1 MNGNVSLH
9 INWKGQYKSTISIS
23 ILASFLRQPKIKLYG
38 PAYNLG
44 FQDPKLPLFCL
55 MEFVG
60 IYLLTKLIAILLCEN
75 KAAESCADG
84 EMQVSPA
91 SIIRFGSSINVSCIL
106 KGSICN
112 ECTAP
117 QLCII
122 QDNTIPLHT
131 VQILTNAVIAH
142 IPKFT
147 NDKSSFACKLCN
159 TEHLI
164 CGIDIKAGYPPDQPQ
179 NLKCIQNGREGDV
192 SCSWFIGRIMHI
204 STNHILWFKNESH
217 SFFASKTS
225 ATLST
230 GNCTKQKKT
239 LEVQRLLHFA
249 SESGHVFN
257 PSSVYS
263 AWVTASNQLGN
274 RTSAVINFTLDEIVT
289 PNPPCIRKVE
299 FSSSSQLIGTIYWQD
314 HQNTKLFE
322 IRYQSTNSQWEKK
335 FLINFTH
342 CDVFDLEHYTEYE
355 FQVRSKF
362 DQFQGQWS
370 EWSPSFVSKTPE
382 AVPTGQLD
390 VWYTTDLSDT
400 NHLQVTL
407 MWKPLKML
415 ESRGRILGYN
425 ITLQKSTEKNTT
437 IWEQTSNT
445 WHIIEI
451 PRTDC
456 TITVSA
462 YNSKGNSPPTQLHV
476 SYLTDLPAPRNIS
489 ATYAGNNQFLV
500 KWMEPEKHLRRTPI
514 QGYVVEWADINS
526 KDHLKIN
533 WKKLSPQNHSATL
546 TENIK
551 PKACFQISVYAIYES
566 GAGRPLS
573 TQSYSAQEAPM
584 SGPIAFTKHNT
595 AVIFWKNVPHDQ
607 KEGCIESYTIYLR
620 DENSELPPSIYRS
633 IDPNSKNY
641 TIPNLK
647 PGTGYIVWMT
657 AVTRA
662 GEGKNGEHHRFYYSR
677 ESIPP
682 HSDGKSI
689 IMVVVALT
697 FLFAVVASGFCL
709 WQSVRNRIW
718 SILSKL
724 LAQLYVRN
732 IPDPANCTWAK
743 EYTAIKGKMDLS
755 YSDFQSES
763 SLTYE
768 DPETLQVEE
777 ISPEQEFCFNMEI
790 VDPDQCRFQSLLP
803 IQSTATELQQQMELS
818 QGDLSP
824 RNSEENILD
833 YKCQLPCLYIEEV
846 PTVDINQHSD
856 SNKPTINQNTS
867 YIPSNFLHVMDNAT
881 ENNDE
886 ILEDSFSF
894 MPLPS
899 LARME
904 IPYGGKLTLD
914 AVKIDCS
921 SLVE

>member
-1 MNGNVSLH
+1 MELVGVCL
-9 INWKGQYKSTISIS
+9 
-23 ILASFLRQPKIKLYG
+23 LIKL
-38 PAYNLG
+38 
-44 FQDPKLPLFCL
+44 
-55 MEFVG
+55 V
-60 IYLLTKLIAILLCEN
+60 AILLCKN
-75 KAAESCADG
+75 KAAESCTNG

-91 SIIRFGSSINVSCIL
+91 SVIRFGSSINISCIL
-106 KGSICN
+106 KGSFYN
-112 ECTAP
+112 ECTAQ
-117 QLCII
+117 QLRII
-122 QDNTIPLHT
+122 QDNTMLLHT
-131 VQILTNAVIAH
+131 VQIPTNAVIAH

-147 NDKSSFACKLCN
+147 NDESSFACKLHCN
-159 TEHLI
+159 MEYLI

-192 SCSWFIGRIMHI
+192 SCSWFIGRITHI
-204 STNHILWFKNESH
+204 RTNHILRFRNESH

-225 ATLST
+225 AALST
-230 GNCTKQKKT
+230 GNCTKQRKT
-239 LEVQRLLHFA
+239 LLDQRLRFA

-274 RTSAVINFTLDEIVT
+274 QTSAVINFTLDEIVT
-289 PNPPCIRKVE
+289 PSPPCIRKVE
-299 FSSSSQLIGTIYWQD
+299 FSSSSPLISTIYWQD

-322 IRYQSTNSQWEKK
+322 IRYQSANSQSKK
-335 FLINFTH
+335 KLLINFTH

-370 EWSPSFVSKTPE
+370 EWSPSFISKTPE

-390 VWYTTDLSDT
+390 VWYTTDLFDP
-400 NHLQVTL
+400 NHLQVTVF
-407 MWKPLKML
+407 WKPLKIP

-425 ITLQKSTEKNTT
+425 ITLQKSTKENTA

-445 WHIIEI
+445 WYIMEI
-451 PRTDC
+451 TRTGC

-462 YNSKGNSPPTQLHV
+462 YNSKGNSPPSQLHV
-476 SYLTDLPAPRNIS
+476 PYLSDLPAPRNIS
-489 ATYAGNNQFLV
+489 ATYTGNNQFLV
-500 KWMEPEKHLRRTPI
+500 KWTAPEKHLQGTPI
-514 QGYVVEWADINS
+514 QGYVVEWADVNN
-526 KDHLKIN
+526 KDNLKIN
-533 WKKLSPQNHSATL
+533 WMKLPPQNHSATL

-551 PKACFQISVYAIYES
+551 PKTCFQISVYAIYKS

-573 TQSYSAQEAPM
+573 TQRYSAQEAAPM
-584 SGPIAFTKHNT
+584 SGPTAFTKQNT

-607 KEGCIESYTIYLR
+607 KEGCIESYTIYLQE
-620 DENSELPPSIYRS
+620 ENSKLLPTIYRP

-641 TIPNLK
+641 TIPDLK
-647 PGTGYIVWMT
+647 PETGYIVWMT

-677 ESIPP
+677 ESTPP
-682 HSDGKSI
+682 HSDSKSI

-697 FLFAVVASGFCL
+697 FLFAVIVSGFCL

-724 LAQLYVRN
+724 LSPLYVRN

-743 EYTAIKGKMDLS
+743 EYAAIKGKMELS
-755 YSDFQSES
+755 YTDFHTES
-763 SLTYE
+763 SFTYE

-777 ISPEQEFCFNMEI
+777 ISPELEFCFNMET
-790 VDPDQCRFQSLLP
+790 VDPNQSTFQSLIL
-803 IQSTATELQQQMELS
+803 IQSTASELQQRMELS
-818 QGDLSP
+818 QGILSP
-824 RNSEENILD
+824 GNSEDNILD
-833 YKCQLPCLYIEEV
+833 YKCQLPCLYVEKV
-846 PTVDINQHSD
+846 PTVEINQHSD
-856 SNKPTINQNTS
+856 SNNSTINRNTS
-867 YIPSNFLHVMDNAT
+867 YIPSNFLHVMDST
-881 ENNDE
+881 EDNDE
-886 ILEDSFSF
+886 IFADTFSF